1 MIHRYEQWS
10 ATGDPL
16 VANDANVSIE
26 PMQCD
31 AGDPA
36 EETINHL
43 EPALEKL
50 SGTLRNIHSASAI
63 PIATVITP
71 ARYAKPVLQYFV
83 NNFRRVTLL
92 TFGRP
97 LFPHLN
103 ESTVLLL
110 AEGKATKEVAV
121 RLNVSI
127 KTIETHRRN
136 LMEKLDLHS
145 VAELTKYAIR
155 EGITSPEF

>member
-36 EETINHL
+36 KETINHL

-63 PIATVITP
+63 PIATLITP
-71 ARYAKPVLQYFV
+71 ARYAKPVPIDGVRPSTASAQTNGPTTAAALDD
-83 NNFRRVTLL
+83 RTIRLKTLRDGA
-92 TFGRP
+92 TII
-97 LFPHLN
+97 
-103 ESTVLLL
+103 ETSSTIQQARTHDSVLL
-110 AEGKATKEVAV
+110 GPK
-121 RLNVSI
+121 RS
-127 KTIETHRRN
+127 
-136 LMEKLDLHS
+136 
-145 VAELTKYAIR
+145 
-155 EGITSPEF
+155 TSRPIP